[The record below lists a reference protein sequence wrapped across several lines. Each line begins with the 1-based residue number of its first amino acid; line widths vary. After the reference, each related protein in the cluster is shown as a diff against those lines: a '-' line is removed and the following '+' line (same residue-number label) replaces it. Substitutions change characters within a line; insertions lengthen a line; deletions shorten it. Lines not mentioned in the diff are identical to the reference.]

1 MNTATNLSSS
11 VSVANDTPVT
21 VTSPKAK
28 NNVSSTNDKKNG
40 KNFSDILGKAQQQK
54 SDSDQTQDTDKTDV
68 KTLPDDTKD
77 QPKGQSADNL
87 LAEQAVLMVNVASL
101 PNVQILAES
110 NPADL
115 AQPNEQGRSNVKAMS
130 TVDFSKLLQ
139 TSTTAASGI
148 NLSSLEQLLPK
159 NGEVQISNQDL
170 MNMLNG
176 KNVRSTLTADIA
188 QQSQA
193 GAASDGSKT
202 TVGVGIQNDQKALFN
217 MLNGKLSAT
226 SALDQKQALSALS
239 ATNLASNPVVSTKT
253 ATIDQQQV
261 LPGVSATA
269 NLASNPV
276 VSAKMATIAQQQI
289 LPTTVEDTQ
298 KTAGQVMLNAVTG
311 KTDDS
316 TIPIINTALMEKIS
330 KLTSNAASGKPDKK
344 SDVPSTASNADK
356 TTILTKSSLDSVN
369 PMQVVTAD
377 AGQSKPNIP
386 MEVSVLEKPV
396 EKISLMVNEAPHDK
410 QQVPA
415 NPETKTS
422 PAFEQL
428 FLNSLN
434 TTASAG
440 PAVNAATTESQQLA
454 KYDIP
459 GQIVD
464 QARLI
469 KTTEDTQMVIK
480 LSPEHLGD
488 LTLKVSVANG
498 GAVTASFHSDNA
510 QVRTILEN
518 SLIQLKQELE
528 AKGMKVDNVEVY
540 AGLGDFMSNG
550 QNNQTNSQQQN
561 THFKNQKINLADFE
575 EETGKINLTNGN
587 ITEDSVDYRI

>member
-1 MNTATNLSSS
+1 MNAATKLSSS
-11 VSVANDTPVT
+11 VPVANDTPVA
-21 VTSPKAK
+21 VLSPNTKS
-28 NNVSSTNDKKNG
+28 NGNVSSTNDKKNG
-40 KNFSDILGKAQQQK
+40 KKFSDILGKAQQQK
-54 SDSDQTQDTDKTDV
+54 SDREQTQDTDKTDI
-68 KTLPDDTKD
+68 KTSTDDTKS
-77 QPKGQSADNL
+77 QPEVQSTANL
-87 LAEQAVLMVNVASL
+87 LAEQAVLMVNVAPL
-101 PNVQILAES
+101 PNMQILAES
-110 NPADL
+110 NSTDL
-115 AQPNEQGRSNVKAMS
+115 AQPNEQGITNVKAMS

-139 TSTTAASGI
+139 TSTAAASGI

-159 NGEVQISNQDL
+159 NGEVQLSNQDL

-176 KNVRSTLTADIA
+176 KNIRSTLTAA
-188 QQSQA
+188 AGQQSQA
-193 GAASDGSKT
+193 GSASAGTKT
-202 TVGVGIQNDQKALFN
+202 AVSATIQNDQQALFN
-217 MLNGKLSAT
+217 MLNGKISAT
-226 SALDQKQALSALS
+226 SALDQKQALSGL
-239 ATNLASNPVVSTKT
+239 
-253 ATIDQQQV
+253 
-261 LPGVSATA
+261 SATA

-276 VSAKMATIAQQQI
+276 VSAKTETIDQQQI
-289 LPTTVEDTQ
+289 VPDISINGTPQNGQLAVEDTQ
-298 KTAGQVMLNAVTG
+298 KTAGQAMLNAVTG

-316 TIPIINTALMEKIS
+316 MIPLNTALMEKVS
-330 KLTSNAASGKPDKK
+330 KSTSNTISGKTDKK
-344 SDVPSTASNADK
+344 ADVPSTASNADK
-356 TTILTKSSLDSVN
+356 TTILTKPSLDSIN
-369 PMQVVTAD
+369 PIHVVA
-377 AGQSKPNIP
+377 AGQSKQNVP
-386 MEVSVLEKPV
+386 LEISTLEQPV
-396 EKISLMVNEAPHDK
+396 EKISLMVNETSHDK
-410 QQVPA
+410 QQAPT
-415 NPETKTS
+415 NSETKTS
-422 PAFEQL
+422 PSFGQL

-434 TTASAG
+434 TAPTSVG
-440 PAVNAATTESQQLA
+440 PAANAATTETQQLA

-561 THFKNQKINLADFE
+561 THFKNQKIDLADFE
-575 EETGKINLTNGN
+575 EEAGKINPTNGN